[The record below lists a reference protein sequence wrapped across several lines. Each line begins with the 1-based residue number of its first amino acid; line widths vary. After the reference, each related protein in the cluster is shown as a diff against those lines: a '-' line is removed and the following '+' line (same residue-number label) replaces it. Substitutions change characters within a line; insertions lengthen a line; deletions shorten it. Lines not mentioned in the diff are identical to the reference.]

1 MEKLDDKVNHRP
13 ADVFESIHA
22 IMHLFRSQQFR
33 ALRSGPDAVELS
45 HMESKAL
52 AYFWRNPGAT
62 QRDLVL
68 HSGRDKAQVTR
79 LVTALRERG
88 LLEARPDPLD
98 RRSTRLYLSAEGGA
112 AFEQAHRQGRQLAE
126 RALAG
131 LSDAECEQLGSL
143 LARVEARLRDEA
155 PE

>member
-1 MEKLDDKVNHRP
+1 MENLDDKVNHRT
-13 ADVFESIHA
+13 ADLFESIHA

-33 ALRSGPDAVELS
+33 ALRSGPEVGELS

-52 AYFWRNPGAT
+52 GYFWRKPGAT

-98 RRSTRLYLSAEGGA
+98 RRSTRLYLSAEGAA

-126 RALAG
+126 RALAD
-131 LSDAECEQLGSL
+131 LSPAECEQLGSL
-143 LARVEARLRDEA
+143 LARVEARLRVEA
-155 PE
+155 TE